1 VSEFGAVIKQLRNE
15 KGWSQGQLAVY
26 SETSQP
32 TVNQIETGKR
42 NPSTETLEK
51 LARALEVEVADLF
64 PKAPRGLALEPSPFD
79 GVEEWMAAH
88 GHRDEDQFRDQLLG
102 LDLDIDEDGRP
113 RGLERAIKELRST
126 RDRLVKDLKKPA
138 TRNALFPRR
147 TGLPTKEERIREALR
162 PAKKAGDLEWEIR
175 HDYLAREVE
184 IINYGRAL
192 HARGTTSDHLVYAHK
207 ADYEARLDEMLEEA
221 YATADAA

>member
-1 VSEFGAVIKQLRNE
+1 MSEFGAVIKQLRNA

-64 PKAPRGLALEPSPFD
+64 PKAPRGLSLEPAPFD

-88 GHRDEDQFRDQLLG
+88 GHKDEDQFRDQLLG
-102 LDLDIDEDGRP
+102 LDLDIDEGGRP
-113 RGLERAIKELRST
+113 RGLEEAIAELRLT
-126 RDRLVKDLKKPA
+126 RDRLLEDLKRPV
-138 TRNALFPRR
+138 TRTSLFPRR
-147 TGLPTKEERIREALR
+147 SGLPTRDERIREALR
-162 PAKKAGDLEWEIR
+162 PAKEAWELEWEIR
-175 HDYLAREVE
+175 HEYLAREIE
-184 IINYGRAL
+184 LINHGRRLLEGA
-192 HARGTTSDHLVYAHK
+192 TE
-207 ADYEARLDEMLEEA
+207 YEPRLEELLEAA
-221 YATADAA
+221 YAQASAA

>member
-1 VSEFGAVIKQLRNE
+1 MSEFGAVIKQLRNE

-64 PKAPRGLALEPSPFD
+64 PKAPRRASPELPLFNS
-79 GVEEWMAAH
+79 VEEWRAAH
-88 GHRDEDQFRDQLLG
+88 GHRDEDQFRAYVMD
-102 LDLDIDEDGRP
+102 LDLDIDKKGRP
-113 RGLERAIKELRST
+113 RGLEHAIAELRHT
-126 RDRLVKDLKKPA
+126 RDRLLQDLKRPA

-147 TGLPTKEERIREALR
+147 SGLPTKDERIREALR
-162 PAKKAGDLEWEIR
+162 PAKEAWKLEWEIR
-175 HDYLAREVE
+175 REYLAREVDL
-184 IINYGRAL
+184 INHGR
-192 HARGTTSDHLVYAHK
+192 
-207 ADYEARLDEMLEEA
+207 RLLDGAAEHEPRLEELLEQA
-221 YATADAA
+221 YAQASAA

>member
-1 VSEFGAVIKQLRNE
+1 LSEFGAVIKQLRNA

-64 PKAPRGLALEPSPFD
+64 PKGPRGLSLEPSPFD
-79 GVEEWMAAH
+79 AVEEWMAAH

-102 LDLDIDEDGRP
+102 LDLDIDEEGRP
-113 RGLERAIKELRST
+113 RGLE
-126 RDRLVKDLKKPA
+126 DLKRPA
-138 TRNALFPRR
+138 TRAALFPRR
-147 TGLPTKEERIREALR
+147 YGLPTRDERIREALR
-162 PAKKAGDLEWEIR
+162 PAKKAWELEWEIR
-175 HDYLAREVE
+175 HEYLAREIE
-184 IINYGRAL
+184 LINHSRRLLEGA
-192 HARGTTSDHLVYAHK
+192 TE
-207 ADYEARLDEMLEEA
+207 YEPRLEELLEAA
-221 YATADAA
+221 YAQAGAA